1 MKNKNNYSIHVFC
14 DFDGT
19 IPYKDLGDELFRELG
34 EYEPYHSQLKNG
46 EINIRQYWRSVCASL
61 KAGTTAQN
69 IAEWS
74 EKFDVDPYFKPFA
87 EYCKDNNIQL
97 SIVSDGFAQYIK
109 PVLSKLEL
117 SFLPVYCNEMIF
129 SDVVTPVF
137 TGASESCT
145 CLCASCKRNA
155 VINNVPEDGIIV
167 FIGDGYSDFCAAEH
181 SDIIFA
187 KKSLAAYCNAN
198 KIPHYPFK
206 NFFDIKRIFENQI
219 ILQNKLKPRRQA
231 ELKRIK
237 AFETE

>member
-1 MKNKNNYSIHVFC
+1 MKYKNNYSIHVFC

-19 IPYKDLGDELFRELG
+19 IANKDLGDELFKELG
-34 EYEPYHSQLKNG
+34 EFEPHHTYLMNHD
-46 EINIRQYWRSVCASL
+46 INIRQYWKIVCSTL
-61 KAGTTAQN
+61 KFGTTSEI

-74 EKFDVDPYFKPFA
+74 EKFDIDPYFKLFA
-87 EYCKDNNIQL
+87 EYCKISNIHL
-97 SIVSDGFAQYIK
+97 SIVSDGFAQYIN
-109 PVLSKLEL
+109 PVMNKLDL
-117 SFLPVYCNEMIF
+117 DYLPVYCNDMIF
-129 SDVVTPVF
+129 SDVITPVF
-137 TGASESCT
+137 SGASESCS
-145 CLCASCKRNA
+145 CLCASCKRNV

-187 KKSLAAYCNAN
+187 KKSLAAYCNTN

-206 NFFDIKRIFENQI
+206 NFFDVKRIFENQI
-219 ILQNKLKPRRQA
+219 LIQNKLKLRRQA